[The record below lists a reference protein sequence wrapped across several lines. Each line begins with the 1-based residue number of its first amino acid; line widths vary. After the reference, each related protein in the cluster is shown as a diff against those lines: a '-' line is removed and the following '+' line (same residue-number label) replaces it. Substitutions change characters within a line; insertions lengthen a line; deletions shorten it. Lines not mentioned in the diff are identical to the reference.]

1 MSLEQ
6 LRPRLISGDGNRG
19 KAVVKTV
26 AILQSNYVPW
36 KGYFDLIAA
45 VDEFVIYDEVQF
57 TKNDW
62 RNRNQIKTP
71 QGVQWLSI
79 PVGADIQRR
88 ICEVEL
94 PVGAWAE
101 KHWKTLA
108 TNYGRAPFFD
118 DIAGWLKPLYLER
131 RYQRLS
137 ELNVVFIK
145 AICGYL
151 GIGTKISN
159 SSDFEHT
166 PGKTGRLVGL
176 CRQAGA
182 GRYISGPAA
191 KAYLDES
198 EFSAAGISVEWFDYA
213 GYPAYP
219 QLWGKFEHAVSIL
232 DLLFN
237 CGATSSQYMRYVK

>member
-1 MSLEQ
+1 M
-6 LRPRLISGDGNRG
+6 
-19 KAVVKTV
+19 KTV

-71 QGVQWLSI
+71 QGTQWLSI

-94 PVGAWAE
+94 PAGPWPE

-108 TNYGRAPFFD
+108 ANYGRAPYFD
-118 DIAGWLKPLYLER
+118 DVARWLKPLYLER

-137 ELNVVFIK
+137 ELNVAFIK

-151 GIGTKISN
+151 GIGTKISD

-182 GRYISGPAA
+182 QRYISGPAA

-198 EFSAAGISVEWFDYA
+198 EFSAVGIRVEWFDYA
-213 GYPAYP
+213 GYPEYP
-219 QLWGKFEHAVSIL
+219 QLWGKFEHAVSVL

-237 CGATSSQYMRYVK
+237 CGAGSPQYMRYVK

>member
-1 MSLEQ
+1 M
-6 LRPRLISGDGNRG
+6 
-19 KAVVKTV
+19 KTV

-71 QGVQWLSI
+71 QGTQWLSI

-94 PVGAWAE
+94 PAGPWPE

-108 TNYGRAPFFD
+108 ANYGRAPYFD
-118 DIAGWLKPLYLER
+118 DVARWLKPLYLER

-137 ELNVVFIK
+137 ELNLAFIK

-151 GIGTKISN
+151 GIGTKISD

-182 GRYISGPAA
+182 QRYISGPAA

-198 EFSAAGISVEWFDYA
+198 EFSAVGIRVEWFDYA
-213 GYPAYP
+213 GYPEYP
-219 QLWGKFEHAVSIL
+219 QLWGEFEHAVSVL

-237 CGATSSQYMRYVK
+237 CGAGSPQYMRYVK